1 MDDESKIKKA
11 LLKKALGYIADDV
24 VEEFLLDEDGNI
36 KLSKKKVTKKHY
48 PPDIMAIKVLFDKY
62 FKTYSEEISSM
73 SDEELIAERERLLK
87 ALKEENNGT
96 F

>member
-1 MDDESKIKKA
+1 MEFET
-11 LLKKALGYIADDV
+11 V
-24 VEEFLLDEDGNI
+24 VRSRFSCRTF
-36 KLSKKKVTKKHY
+36 KKKKVTKKHY

>member
-1 MDDESKIKKA
+1 
-11 LLKKALGYIADDV
+11 
-24 VEEFLLDEDGNI
+24 
-36 KLSKKKVTKKHY
+36 
-48 PPDIMAIKVLFDKY
+48 MAIKVLFDKY